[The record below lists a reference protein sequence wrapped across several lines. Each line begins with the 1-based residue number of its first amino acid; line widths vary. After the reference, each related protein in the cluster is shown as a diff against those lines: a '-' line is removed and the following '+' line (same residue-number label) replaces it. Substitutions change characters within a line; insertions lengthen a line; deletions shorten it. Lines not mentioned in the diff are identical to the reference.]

1 MGSSAR
7 LCARVH
13 GDYDLFAP
21 MPAFFGEFTLTPI
34 EQVISGPGV
43 VAGMLGDAL
52 DRRRCGRAVVVTGRT
67 LAGSPLL
74 TGIEHA
80 LGDRLASVFT
90 GVRQHVPAQTVAAL
104 VDEMRRLD
112 ADAVISF
119 GGGSPIDTA
128 KMAVHALLTH
138 ADREETRASSPAIHF
153 AIPTT
158 LSAGEFTSVAGI
170 TDEVTRVKRA
180 VVDPRL
186 APRVVFTD
194 PILALDTPA
203 WLWAASGIRALDHA
217 IESSYS
223 SRHHPL
229 SDALA
234 AKAIR
239 LLVEHLPAS
248 ILCTG
253 PERVDHRGH
262 CQIAAWLSVFGITNA
277 GFGLSHAFGH
287 QIGPRWNVPHGITSC
302 ITLPHVMRFMADH
315 VPERFAP
322 IAEGFGVPFDGDA
335 PRPAA
340 LECADRLTDFIAQ
353 FDLPQRLSSVDV
365 PLEHIDD
372 LAGVVHEMLGHAHD
386 RELAVTREA
395 LASVLRAAY

>member
-1 MGSSAR
+1 
-7 LCARVH
+7 
-13 GDYDLFAP
+13 
-21 MPAFFGEFTLTPI
+21 MPAFVGEFTLTPI
-34 EQVISGPGV
+34 EQVVSGPGV
-43 VAGMLGDAL
+43 VASTLADAL
-52 DRRRCGRAVVVTGRT
+52 DRRRCRRAVIVTGQT
-67 LAGSPLL
+67 VGASALL
-74 TGIEHA
+74 TVVERA

-90 GVRQHVPAQTVAAL
+90 GARQHVPAHTVARL
-104 VDEMRRLD
+104 VGEMRRVS
-112 ADAVISF
+112 ADAVVSI

-128 KMAVHALLTH
+128 KMAIHALLTEGDGH
-138 ADREETRASSPAIHF
+138 GMRPASSSAIHF

-170 TDEVTRVKRA
+170 TDDVTRIKRA
-180 VVDPRL
+180 VIDPRL

-194 PILALDTPA
+194 PTLTLDTPA

-217 IESSYS
+217 IESCYS

-234 AKAIR
+234 ARAIR
-239 LLVEHLPAS
+239 LLIEHLPAS
-248 ILCTG
+248 IHCTG

-262 CQIAAWLSVFGITNA
+262 CQLAAWLSVFGVTNA

-302 ITLPHVMRFMADH
+302 ITLPHVMRFMAEH

-322 IAEGFGVPFDGDA
+322 IAEGFGIPFAIDGA
-335 PRPAA
+335 RPAA
-340 LECADRLTDFIAQ
+340 LACADRLTDFIAQ
-353 FDLPQRLSSVDV
+353 FELPQRLSSVDV
-365 PLEHIDD
+365 PREHIDD
-372 LAGVVHEMLGHAHD
+372 LAGVVHEMLGRAHD

-395 LASVLRAAY
+395 LAEVLEAAY